1 MTLQLTAPEQ
11 ATARIALPT
20 SKSISNRA
28 LLIAALCGNQPS
40 VLHPAL
46 CDDTSVMVEAL
57 SCTGGDINVGAA
69 GTAMR
74 FLTAYFATREG
85 ITITLDG
92 VERMRQRPIGPLVD
106 ALKSLGAQ
114 IDYLGNEGFPP
125 LRVTGRT
132 MHGGDVVMDGS
143 VSSQFISAVMMI
155 LPAIGGGRIQLTGDI
170 VSMPYIQ
177 MTAAV
182 MRDMGGDVEIGHD
195 NITVGKGYTG
205 NDLMVEADW
214 SAAAP
219 WYALAA
225 LLPQSHLTLDG
236 LVPDSIQGDA
246 HLVELGAKLGI
257 HSRFGTTGVT
267 LDTSHFIGCCC
278 SCFADMSGTPD
289 LALQWAVLLCLLE
302 RSFRM
307 TGIRTLWHKESN
319 RVEALRDE
327 LLKLGYV
334 LKIDGEDAILWY
346 GDRVPAGQQPP
357 VINTHGDHRIAM
369 AFAPAAVRFP
379 GLIIQDAEVVTK
391 SYPSYWRHL
400 EQCGFTITELAQ

>member
-85 ITITLDG
+85 ISVTLDG

-106 ALKSLGAQ
+106 ALRSLGAQ

-182 MRDMGGDVEIGHD
+182 MRAMWRLIM
-195 NITVGKGYTG
+195 ITSPSVKDTRATTSWSKPTG
-205 NDLMVEADW
+205 ARQHRGMPWQRSCRNHTSRSMVL
-214 SAAAP
+214 SP
-219 WYALAA
+219 
-225 LLPQSHLTLDG
+225 T
-236 LVPDSIQGDA
+236 V
-246 HLVELGAKLGI
+246 
-257 HSRFGTTGVT
+257 SRVT
-267 LDTSHFIGCCC
+267 
-278 SCFADMSGTPD
+278 
-289 LALQWAVLLCLLE
+289 
-302 RSFRM
+302 
-307 TGIRTLWHKESN
+307 
-319 RVEALRDE
+319 
-327 LLKLGYV
+327 
-334 LKIDGEDAILWY
+334 
-346 GDRVPAGQQPP
+346 
-357 VINTHGDHRIAM
+357 RI
-369 AFAPAAVRFP
+369 
-379 GLIIQDAEVVTK
+379 
-391 SYPSYWRHL
+391 SWN
-400 EQCGFTITELAQ
+400 